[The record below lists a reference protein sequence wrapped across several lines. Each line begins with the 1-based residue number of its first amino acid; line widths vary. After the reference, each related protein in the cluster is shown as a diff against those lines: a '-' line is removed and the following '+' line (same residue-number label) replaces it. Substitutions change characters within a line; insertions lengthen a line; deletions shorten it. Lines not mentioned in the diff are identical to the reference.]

1 MGGSGVPDLVGH
13 ARRAVLDPGGGLGQ
27 RERGPLLLGEERRL
41 TPRDHI
47 VQPLL
52 GLPLLLRRLN
62 PGEYTRAAA
71 VDLAG
76 PQVDQLDQE
85 RVDAAGV
92 NRLLRFWIAVITSGF
107 ARLFMRASIGRAPSI
122 GYLGPSGPVITYD
135 GADRR
140 RVTTMSDTNPTDPV
154 AEAFESQRDRLR
166 AVAYRMLGSHADAED
181 VVQEAWLRLSRQD
194 TATIHN
200 LAGWLTT
207 VVGRIS
213 LDVLRSRQAHPE
225 TSYDD
230 RLPEFVVTVD
240 DSATPEDDVALAD
253 SVGLALLVVLES
265 LGPERAAGIRLHDLF
280 AVPFDEIGQ
289 ILGKSTDATKMLAS
303 RARRKVQ
310 ATDPPTAVGR
320 EQRAVVQAFLAAARD
335 GDFEGL
341 LRVLDPEVR
350 LTVDGPDGVVVTLG
364 ATKVAAG
371 AQLGAGAAA
380 RGRAVLVNGLPGI
393 VSWRADG
400 APLSVMAFTVAD
412 GRITGIAALVDPAR
426 LASMD
431 LPDPA

>member
-1 MGGSGVPDLVGH
+1 
-13 ARRAVLDPGGGLGQ
+13 
-27 RERGPLLLGEERRL
+27 
-41 TPRDHI
+41 
-47 VQPLL
+47 
-52 GLPLLLRRLN
+52 
-62 PGEYTRAAA
+62 
-71 VDLAG
+71 
-76 PQVDQLDQE
+76 
-85 RVDAAGV
+85 
-92 NRLLRFWIAVITSGF
+92 
-107 ARLFMRASIGRAPSI
+107 
-122 GYLGPSGPVITYD
+122 
-135 GADRR
+135 
-140 RVTTMSDTNPTDPV
+140 MSDTSPTDLV
-154 AEAFESQRDRLR
+154 AEAFETQRDRLR

-225 TSYDD
+225 APYDD
-230 RLPEFVVTVD
+230 RLPELIVTVD
-240 DSATPEDDVALAD
+240 DGPAPEDDVALAD

-265 LGPERAAGIRLHDLF
+265 LGPGERLAFVLHDLF
-280 AVPFDEIGQ
+280 AVPFEEIGQ

-310 ATDPPTAVGR
+310 VTERPTVVGR
-320 EQRAVVQAFLAAARD
+320 EQREVVQAFLAAARH

-350 LTVDGPDGVVVTLG
+350 LTVDTPDGVVVTLG

-371 AQLGAGAAA
+371 AKLSAGAAA

-393 VSWRADG
+393 VSWREDG
-400 APLSVMAFTVAD
+400 APLSVIAFTVVD
-412 GRITGIAALVDPAR
+412 GRIAGIAAVTDPAR

-431 LPDPA
+431 LPDPG